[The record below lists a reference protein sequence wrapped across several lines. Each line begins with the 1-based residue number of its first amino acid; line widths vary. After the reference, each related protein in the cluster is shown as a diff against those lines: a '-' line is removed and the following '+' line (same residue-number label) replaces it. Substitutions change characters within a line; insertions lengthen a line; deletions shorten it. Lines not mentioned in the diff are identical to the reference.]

1 VGDLS
6 NTEQGANHNT
16 TEFSDITDFK
26 SWISGWCLSVFHYI
40 YMLPLNKNVNN
51 L

>member
-1 VGDLS
+1 MAAQENHKTPVGIAGVMAKIQVGDLS

-26 SWISGWCLSVFHYI
+26 S
-40 YMLPLNKNVNN
+40 
-51 L
+51 